1 MQGFDGPCQTH
12 TVLSLLQLARR
23 VPVHEYATLLH
34 SVSCPS
40 KVLIHSHSPPACSP
54 SSSRSCSHI
63 PIFASKEAVARVS
76 PDGAHATARTVLLC
90 PVDILAVFVNFI
102 SRVEGSLLYE

>member
-1 MQGFDGPCQTH
+1 
-12 TVLSLLQLARR
+12 
-23 VPVHEYATLLH
+23 VHEYATLLH

-54 SSSRSCSHI
+54 FSSRSCSHI
-63 PIFASKEAVARVS
+63 PIFASKEAVARDS

-90 PVDILAVFVNFI
+90 PVDILAVFLKVI
-102 SRVEGSLLYE
+102 SPVDGSLLYE